1 MGQKWFGV
9 KILLRT
15 EAVDRPRARDADYD
29 PDGTLVEERVIVV
42 RARDAKEAFVL
53 ARRAAETETAR
64 GYPNAYGQKVRQRV
78 LKRWDSY
85 ELFDAPGHGRE
96 VFSDT
101 KRVSRSVSDA
111 TVVKQRIEKSVG
123 RPELARRRK
132 FIAADIAQGLDA
144 AVPGWRLS
152 RRST

>member
-1 MGQKWFGV
+1 MRQKWFGV

-15 EAVDRPRARDADYD
+15 EAVGRPRARDADYD

-42 RARDAKEAFVL
+42 RAGDAKEAFAR
-53 ARRAAETETAR
+53 ARRAAEVGTAGR
-64 GYPNAYGQKVRQRV
+64 YPNAYGQKVRQRV
-78 LKRWDSY
+78 LKGWDAY

-111 TVVKQRIEKSVG
+111 MVVKQHIRKSIS
-123 RPELARRRK
+123 RPERARRRK
-132 FIAADIAQGLDA
+132 FIAANLAQGLDA

-152 RRST
+152 GR